1 MPATIAGGPVLVAGL
16 GRPSRF
22 PNGLAFKACVG
33 LAPKASE
40 TGNTDSKGQAISKA
54 GPSWLRD
61 QLLQSANT
69 ARRVDPQ
76 LAAVYYTR
84 WSTAAPTTRKP

>member
-1 MPATIAGGPVLVAGL
+1 MLVAGL
-16 GRPSRF
+16 GRPGRF
-22 PNGLAFKACVG
+22 PNRHAFKACVG
-33 LAPKASE
+33 VAPKALE
-40 TGNTDSKGQAISKA
+40 TGDTYSKGQVISKA